1 MATGTSAIRS
11 PTDDLGNHT
20 IVLRQLKEV
29 AEVSQRLRGNPLD
42 SFVKVREL
50 VDAGIAR
57 FTNNQIQPAGS
68 TAGSGGTVLTALSVQ
83 GNGVSGSP
91 IELVGDTSSPGNSML
106 YGTNGSGVR
115 GWYAQPT

>member
-91 IELVGDTSSPGNSML
+91 IELLEILLLPATL
-106 YGTNGSGVR
+106 CCTE
-115 GWYAQPT
+115 PTDPV